1 MVSKKLSKVLLVIY
15 SLILIWILLFKL
27 RLSFSSIAAS
37 LEHPMRSLNL
47 VPFQGST
54 IVNGEVAINE
64 IISNALIFAPLGVI
78 LGISE
83 KNSSLIKKLAFILLL
98 SLFIEGMQ
106 FVLGIGATDV
116 TDIIMNFSG
125 GFIGLL
131 IYQGLKLVVPEAK
144 LDKWLVR
151 IGTAFGILCF
161 GLVMFMLFVNR

>member
-1 MVSKKLSKVLLVIY
+1 MVNKKLGKVLLVIY

-83 KNSSLIKKLAFILLL
+83 KNSSFIKKLAFILLL

-106 FVLGIGATDV
+106 FILGIGATDV
-116 TDIIMNFSG
+116 LMNFSG
-125 GFIGLL
+125 GFVGLM

-161 GLVMFMLFVNR
+161 GLVMFILFVNR